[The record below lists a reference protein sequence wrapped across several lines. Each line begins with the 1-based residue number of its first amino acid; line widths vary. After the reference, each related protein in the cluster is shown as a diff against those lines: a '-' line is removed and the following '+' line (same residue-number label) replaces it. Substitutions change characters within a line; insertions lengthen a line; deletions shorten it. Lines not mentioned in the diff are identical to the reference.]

1 MAEEVTPSHP
11 ISGRCIYGFAILV
24 LSICGFLIYATW
36 ALVPSSILI
45 KYGLVYFSSKYYALA
60 IPAFLCT
67 VIYLFGH
74 FIYPSITFLLTYSPN
89 SMNVL
94 IDQHSRS
101 FKPQM
106 RRSRI
111 EPVYDLDI
119 EEVSRQLYLY
129 EQEVENESS

>member
-1 MAEEVTPSHP
+1 MPGTHR

-24 LSICGFLIYATW
+24 LSICGFTIYATW
-36 ALVPSSILI
+36 ALVPSSLLI

-60 IPAFLCT
+60 IPAFFCT

-74 FIYPSITFLLTYSPN
+74 FIYPSITFLLTYPPN
-89 SMNVL
+89 SMHVL
-94 IDQHSRS
+94 IDEDSRRFQS
-101 FKPQM
+101 KT
-106 RRSRI
+106 RGTRI

-129 EQEVENESS
+129 EQPIQEES